1 VTDDARTA
9 ARPGRRTRMGARL
22 AGYVYGTI
30 LVLSVIVATAR
41 TTTHGTGHIAA
52 LVLVTTLVF
61 WLAHVY
67 AHALGYSVGSDRHL
81 SLSELAEIARQES
94 SIATAALPPVAAL
107 LLAEIGILSDKTAVW
122 LAIGIGLAVLLLQG
136 VRFARI
142 ERLGWLGT
150 LAVVAINLGLG
161 IVLIGLKLLVTHY

>member
-1 VTDDARTA
+1 
-9 ARPGRRTRMGARL
+9 MGERL

-30 LVLSVIVATAR
+30 LVLSVIVAAAR

-67 AHALGYSVGSDRHL
+67 AHALGFSVGRDQHL
-81 SLSELAEIARQES
+81 SLSELADIARHES

-107 LLAEIGILSDKTAVW
+107 LLAEVGVLSDKTAVW
-122 LAIGIGLAVLLLQG
+122 LAVGIGLAVLMVQG

-150 LAVVAINLGLG
+150 LVVVAINLGLG
-161 IVLIGLKLLVTHY
+161 IILIGLKLLVTHQ

>member
-1 VTDDARTA
+1 
-9 ARPGRRTRMGARL
+9 MGTRL

-41 TTTHGTGHIAA
+41 TTTHGTGHIAV

-67 AHALGYSVGSDRHL
+67 AHALGESVGSDRHL
-81 SLSELAEIARQES
+81 SLSELAEIARRES

-150 LAVVAINLGLG
+150 LVVVAINLGLG